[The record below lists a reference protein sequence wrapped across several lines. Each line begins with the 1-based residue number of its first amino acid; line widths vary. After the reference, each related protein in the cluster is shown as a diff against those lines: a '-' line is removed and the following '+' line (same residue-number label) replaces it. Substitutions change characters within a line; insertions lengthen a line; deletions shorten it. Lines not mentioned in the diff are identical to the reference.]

1 MATVG
6 EATIKL
12 AFDGKSLKASADKE
26 APKIQGALGKVGD
39 MAKSAGKGLGKAVGL
54 SLTAAAGAGI
64 AAIAKLG
71 SEATKQQAEF
81 EQLYGGV
88 ETLFGAKGAQNV
100 EEYAQM
106 MGKSVK
112 SVSGEFNKLMS
123 AQNLVIDNADK
134 AYKTAGLS
142 MNEYLSQATSFSAS
156 LLQSL
161 DGDTV
166 KTAQVT
172 DMAIIDMADNANKM
186 GTSLDMIQNAY
197 QGFAK
202 QNYTMLDNLKLGYGG
217 TKTEMERLLEDATK
231 ISGVKYDIKNL
242 NDVFQA
248 IHVIQGEL
256 GITGTTAKEASET
269 ISGSIGMMKSSWANL
284 VGALADDT
292 ADFDSLLKNFTDSV
306 ATVGKNLLPVIK
318 VAMKGVVRLIKELVP
333 QIVKGLPGLIKEL
346 LPSLVEATVLIV
358 VELAKMLPELMP
370 IIVDGLVLLVTTLV
384 PYIPTIL
391 GALINAIIQSVVALF
406 TSIGKYIGPWLSQTL
421 SDIGTAIGNWFA
433 GIGTAISMF
442 LGDFAQAAVE
452 KIDAFAQGFWQAIE
466 NIKNWFASIPAF
478 FASVIGKIAD
488 KVRQFGAKVGD
499 VVGGAF
505 KAVVNGVLGF
515 IENFI
520 NAPIRAINGLIDTIN
535 SVPGIDLGRLN
546 EFHLPRLAKGGLA
559 TGSTLANIGEAGAEA
574 VIPLERNTDT
584 WAGPLARAIAD
595 QFSEQGIGGAGG
607 ITVYMTNNIN
617 NNLDADEIGQRLMTS
632 IRRAA

>member
-12 AFDGKSLKASADKE
+12 AFDGKSLKTSADKE

-54 SLTAAAGAGI
+54 GLTAAAGAGI
-64 AAIAKLG
+64 AAIAKIG
-71 SEATKQQAEF
+71 GEAVTQFAEY
-81 EQLYGGV
+81 EQLVGGV
-88 ETLFGAKGAQNV
+88 ETLFKNSADTVFK
-100 EEYAQM
+100 YADQ
-106 MGKSVK
+106 
-112 SVSGEFNKLMS
+112 
-123 AQNLVIDNADK
+123 

-142 MNEYLSQATSFSAS
+142 ANQYMAQATAFSAS
-156 LLQSL
+156 LLQSV
-161 DGDTV
+161 GGNTKKAADT
-166 KTAQVT
+166 TN
-172 DMAIIDMADNANKM
+172 MAIIDMADNANKM

-217 TKTEMERLLEDATK
+217 TKTEMERLLKDAQK

-248 IHVIQGEL
+248 IHVIQGQL
-256 GITGTTAKEASET
+256 GITGTTAKEAGTT
-269 ISGSIGMMKSSWANL
+269 IQGSAGMVKAAWQNL
-284 VGALADDT
+284 VTGIADDT
-292 ADFDSLLKNFTDSV
+292 QDFNKLLDNFIASIGTL
-306 ATVGKNLLPVIK
+306 GKNIIPVIK
-318 VAMKGVVRLIKELVP
+318 VAMKGVVRLIKDIVP
-333 QIVKGLPGLIKEL
+333 QIVKELPGLIKEL
-346 LPSLVEATVLIV
+346 LPSLVEATVLIA
-358 VELAKMLPELMP
+358 VEIAKMLPELMP

-406 TSIGKYIGPWLSQTL
+406 TSIGKYIGPWLGQTL
-421 SDIGTAIGNWFA
+421 SDMGTAIGNWFA

-478 FASVIGKIAD
+478 FASVIGRIGE

-520 NAPIRAINGLIDTIN
+520 NAPIRAINGLIDKIN
-535 SVPGIDLGRLN
+535 SVPGIDLGKLN